1 MRLFHSVGGGEPKT
15 TKKNDAAE
23 TEERGKREK
32 GRKRTWRR
40 WKIVG
45 TRTSRGKISNSSLY
59 RDIGGGW
66 KEAEKQR
73 RKSEREDA
81 GVKREITKVGAELQ
95 LTCQILNKIPA
106 AVDFRAIDNS
116 VVTRAEGQPRSAS
129 ARRHFCL
136 SRAWF
141 RLYGSFTSV
150 GKLISTPPMP
160 RVENKRPYFLRTYS
174 FTSFFTSTSFLAS
187 FSRCPSPPT
196 FFLQHPFPRSMLSL
210 LPSCTFRSRRGD
222 RSKR

>member
-1 MRLFHSVGGGEPKT
+1 MKESRFDMRLFHSVGGGEPKT

-32 GRKRTWRR
+32 ERKRTWRR

-136 SRAWF
+136 SRA
-141 RLYGSFTSV
+141 
-150 GKLISTPPMP
+150 
-160 RVENKRPYFLRTYS
+160 
-174 FTSFFTSTSFLAS
+174 
-187 FSRCPSPPT
+187 
-196 FFLQHPFPRSMLSL
+196 
-210 LPSCTFRSRRGD
+210 
-222 RSKR
+222 